1 MKKRI
6 ISLMLSIA
14 ILLCIMPAIP
24 VSSEAADFATQLRS
38 KGFTESYITKLVELH
53 KKYPNWNFEPLI
65 TNEDWTTAVAQE
77 RTPHSQQLI
86 QRYSGNNGKGYYC
99 ADSTCYRNGNYIVH
113 EGSNWVAASQTAVEY
128 YMDPRNFLDE
138 KYIFQFEST
147 AYDAAHSVAGV
158 ETILS
163 GT

>member
-53 KKYPNWNFEPLI
+53 KKYPNWNFEPHHVC
-65 TNEDWTTAVAQE
+65 D
-77 RTPHSQQLI
+77 
-86 QRYSGNNGKGYYC
+86 K
-99 ADSTCYRNGNYIVH
+99 
-113 EGSNWVAASQTAVEY
+113 
-128 YMDPRNFLDE
+128 
-138 KYIFQFEST
+138 
-147 AYDAAHSVAGV
+147 
-158 ETILS
+158 
-163 GT
+163 